1 MILTSHQ
8 PNFLP
13 YMGVIYKASAK
24 CARICLMILRQ
35 GMSVEI
41 SFTFRKMT
49 AVLSASESPMEML
62 RSRNFGIK
70 PIVLIGLFLIPKW
83 LENSN
88 LQAEYACNCIT

>member
-1 MILTSHQ
+1 
-8 PNFLP
+8 
-13 YMGVIYKASAK
+13 
-24 CARICLMILRQ
+24 MILRQ
-35 GMSVEI
+35 GNVSGDK
-41 SFTFRKMT
+41 FTFRKMT

-88 LQAEYACNCIT
+88 LQAEYS